1 VNFPCSLIS
10 VSSTVEELR
19 DGLAH
24 LNGMEKFGRR
34 RREMGIIPLKLVE
47 GASLALGSLIL
58 TKGYH
63 WLIQNHEKILR
74 VVKQLMS
81 VISVGRSIRAW
92 VAGWGEDST
101 LKMLEETSRTS
112 RLKYPP
118 RLNLVPLP
126 WKFEDIVAESGKRP
140 EFMRRRLRRYEDR
153 GLMHEVRDGLEPR
166 PRAGSASLPRSAS
179 EQIP

>member
-1 VNFPCSLIS
+1 
-10 VSSTVEELR
+10 
-19 DGLAH
+19 
-24 LNGMEKFGRR
+24 
-34 RREMGIIPLKLVE
+34 MGIIPLKLVE

-81 VISVGRSIRAW
+81 VTSVGRSIRAW

-118 RLNLVPLP
+118 GLNLVPLP

-153 GLMHEVRDGLEPR
+153 GLMHEVRDGWNLGPGPGPLAYRE
-166 PRAGSASLPRSAS
+166 AHRSRFPNRWQS
-179 EQIP
+179 RW